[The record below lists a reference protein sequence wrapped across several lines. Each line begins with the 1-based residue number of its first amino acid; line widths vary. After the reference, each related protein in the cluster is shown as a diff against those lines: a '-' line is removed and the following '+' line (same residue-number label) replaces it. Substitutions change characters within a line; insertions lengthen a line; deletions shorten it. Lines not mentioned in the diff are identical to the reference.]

1 MDVSTPP
8 PAAAAAAA
16 AAAVQRAPQ
25 PPQQLRYALLLQ
37 WGTRIGLA
45 VLIAGF
51 AGYATGWLPAHLPPE
66 RLAQLWSQPVHAYL
80 AASGSPT
87 GWAWIPLAHHGDVM
101 GLAGIAILAGC
112 SVLSLLALVPLYA
125 AARDRAF
132 VVLCLLQALVVLVA
146 ASGVYT

>member
-1 MDVSTPP
+1 MSTSRPVVVAVE
-8 PAAAAAAA
+8 PAA
-16 AAAVQRAPQ
+16 QS
-25 PPQQLRYALLLQ
+25 PQQLRYALLLQ
-37 WGTRIGLA
+37 WGMRIGLA
-45 VLIAGF
+45 VLVLSF

-66 RLAQLWSQPVHAYL
+66 RLVQLWSQPVQAYL

-87 GWAWIPLAHHGDVM
+87 GWAWIRLAHHGDMM

-132 VVLCLLQALVVLVA
+132 VALCLLQALVVLTA
-146 ASGVYT
+146 ASGVFA